1 MTDRLEFILF
11 SFFGILVRLMPL
23 RLAQSFGRAVG
34 SLAYLVAGRRRAI
47 AIGNLTHAFPEKS
60 QYEIRKIARGA
71 FRNYAIS
78 ISEFLWFPRL
88 TPERLRKFVRVMDI
102 DLTEKV
108 YSRGKGIVYMS
119 GHFGNWELTALATAH
134 FTGYPVTIIVQ
145 NQRNRL
151 VNKVI
156 NQYRCIWG
164 NSVVTMESSVR
175 EVLRRLSQGKTVAML
190 ADQSAPMEGLYVSY
204 FGRPAATH
212 QGPAI
217 FSLRTSAP
225 IVMGFTIRKEDGKYE
240 LIHEEVRTDDLKEYN
255 DENVAELTRRHV
267 ALLEKYVRMYP
278 DQWLWMHRRWKHVD
292 KAPAARLGSNDS
304 GLAGVSNAR
313 AAGVETAEEVQQL

>member
-1 MTDRLEFILF
+1 
-11 SFFGILVRLMPL
+11 
-23 RLAQSFGRAVG
+23 
-34 SLAYLVAGRRRAI
+34 
-47 AIGNLTHAFPEKS
+47 
-60 QYEIRKIARGA
+60 
-71 FRNYAIS
+71 
-78 ISEFLWFPRL
+78 
-88 TPERLRKFVRVMDI
+88 MDV

-175 EVLRRLSQGKTVAML
+175 EVLRQLSQGKTVAML
-190 ADQSAPMEGLYVSY
+190 ADQSAPMEGLFVPY

-217 FSLRTSAP
+217 FSLRTGAP
-225 IVMGFTIRKEDGKYE
+225 IVMGLLIRKENGKYE
-240 LIHEEVRTDDLKEYN
+240 LIFEEVRTDDLKEYN

-292 KAPAARLGSNDS
+292 KAPATELASKGSV
-304 GLAGVSNAR
+304 LAGVSNAR
-313 AAGVETAEEVQQL
+313 ASEVETTEEVHHL